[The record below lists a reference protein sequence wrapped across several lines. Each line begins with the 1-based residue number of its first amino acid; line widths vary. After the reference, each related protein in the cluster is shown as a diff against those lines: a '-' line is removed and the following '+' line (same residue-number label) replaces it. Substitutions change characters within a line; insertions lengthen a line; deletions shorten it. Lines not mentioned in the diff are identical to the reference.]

1 MKPCLILVTGLPASG
16 KSGFSRY
23 AGEKLGIPVLEK
35 DHYKEILFDTIGFGC
50 REEKLKL
57 GVAAMEL
64 MYDQAQQLLK
74 MGMSV
79 ILDNNFENS
88 SLEGVKKLA
97 ADFDCRLIT
106 LRFEDDI
113 AAIHRRFVRRDRDP
127 RRHRG
132 HVLNTRYPETE
143 GREEYI
149 PLSLEAFE
157 SKCRQRGMLDFY
169 PGGQLILV
177 RLDSFKNYSHEN
189 TLARLLEAMNGSGEN
204 G

>member
-23 AGEKLGIPVLEK
+23 AGQKLNIPVLEK
-35 DHYKEILFDTIGFGC
+35 DHYKEILFDDIGFKS
-50 REEKLKL
+50 REEKIKL
-57 GVAAMEL
+57 GVAAMNL
-64 MYDQAQQLLK
+64 MYDQARSFLK
-74 MGMSV
+74 MGVSV

-88 SLEGVKKLA
+88 SLEGLRKLA
-97 ADFDCRLIT
+97 GDFDCRLIT

-113 AAIHRRFVRRDRDP
+113 AAIHSRFVRRDRDP

-143 GREEYI
+143 GREEYV

-157 SKCRQRGMLDFY
+157 KKCRERGMLDFD
-169 PGGQLILV
+169 PGGILIRVELN
-177 RLDSFKNYSHEN
+177 SFKNYSNEK
-189 TLARLLEAMNGSGEN
+189 TLSRLLEAMKGRGEN

>member
-23 AGEKLGIPVLEK
+23 AGQKLNIPVLEK
-35 DHYKEILFDTIGFGC
+35 DHYKEILFDDIGFKS
-50 REEKLKL
+50 REEKMKL
-57 GVAAMEL
+57 GAAAMNL
-64 MYDQAQQLLK
+64 MYDQARTLLK

-88 SLEGVKKLA
+88 SLEGLMKLA
-97 ADFDCRLIT
+97 GDFDCRLIT

-143 GREEYI
+143 GREEYV
-149 PLSLEAFE
+149 PLSLEAFHK
-157 SKCRQRGMLDFY
+157 KCRERGMLDFD
-169 PGGQLILV
+169 PGGILIRVELN
-177 RLDSFKNYSHEN
+177 SFKNYSNEK
-189 TLARLLEAMNGSGEN
+189 TLSLLTEAMKGRGEN